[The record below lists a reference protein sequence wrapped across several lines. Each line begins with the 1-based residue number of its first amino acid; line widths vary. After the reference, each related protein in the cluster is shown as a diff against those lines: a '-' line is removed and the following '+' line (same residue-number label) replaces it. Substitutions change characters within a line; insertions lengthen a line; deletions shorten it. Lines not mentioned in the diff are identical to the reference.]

1 MTTKELFAKLP
12 HKTRIEVIKT
22 LFDYSDCIVEGNKRT
37 GRIDVCTA
45 LCLKSHYDK
54 DEFSTPL
61 IKKSELGIVYES
73 DWYHFVRD
81 YENKLKTKWEK
92 MTLKTMNEIYKE
104 FDMLLTSKAE
114 EELKRI
120 LG

>member
-12 HKTRIEVIKT
+12 HKTQIEVIKT

-61 IKKSELGIVYES
+61 IKKAELGIVYES

-81 YENKLKTKWEK
+81 CENKLKTKWEK
-92 MTLKTMNEIYKE
+92 MTRETMNEIYKE
-104 FDMLLTSKAE
+104 FDTLLTSKAE

>member
-1 MTTKELFAKLP
+1 MTTKELFIKLP
-12 HKTRIEVIKT
+12 HNVQIDIIKT
-22 LFDYSDCIVEGNKRT
+22 LFNYSDCIVEGNKRT

-61 IKKSELGIVYES
+61 IKKSELGIAYES
-73 DWYHFVRD
+73 DWYHFVRNC
-81 YENKLKTKWEK
+81 EKKLETKWEN
-92 MTLKTMNEIYKE
+92 MTHETMDKIYEE
-104 FDMLLTSKAE
+104 FDELLTSKAE

-120 LG
+120 LS

>member
-1 MTTKELFAKLP
+1 MTTKELFIKLP
-12 HKTRIEVIKT
+12 HNIQIDIVKT
-22 LFDYSDCIVEGNKRT
+22 LFNYSDCIVEGNKRT
-37 GRIDVCTA
+37 GRIDVCTG

-73 DWYHFVRD
+73 DWYNFVRNC
-81 YENKLKTKWEK
+81 EKKLETKWEN
-92 MTLKTMNEIYKE
+92 MTHETMDKIYEE
-104 FDMLLTSKAE
+104 FDELLISKAE

-120 LG
+120 LS

>member
-1 MTTKELFAKLP
+1 MTTKELFIKLP
-12 HKTRIEVIKT
+12 HNVQIDIIKT
-22 LFDYSDCIVEGNKRT
+22 LFNYSDCIVEGNKRT

-73 DWYHFVRD
+73 DWYHFVRNC
-81 YENKLKTKWEK
+81 EKKLETKWEN
-92 MTLKTMNEIYKE
+92 MTHETMDKIYEE
-104 FDMLLTSKAE
+104 FDELLTSKAE

-120 LG
+120 LN

>member
-12 HKTRIEVIKT
+12 HETQIEVIKT
-22 LFDYSDCIVEGNKRT
+22 LFNYSDCIVEGNKRT
-37 GRIDVCTA
+37 GRIDVCTSV
-45 LCLKSHYDK
+45 CIKSRYDK

-61 IKKSELGIVYES
+61 IKKSELGIVFDSYW
-73 DWYHFVRD
+73 DKFVRD
-81 YENKLKTKWEK
+81 YEKKLKTKWED
-92 MTLKTMNEIYKE
+92 MEWETMNEIYKE
-104 FDMLLTSKAE
+104 FDILMTSKAE